1 MKNER
6 LKPALDVI
14 LLFVIVMA
22 FYAAVVI
29 VLYLF
34 GGMHL
39 TGTPMQRIWKSCILS
54 FIQNGIFSFMTIFVT
69 VRLWKKKIGDLGLTS
84 LKQDWKDMIV
94 GLLVGAAGI
103 TIPFLLMLVSKSAEI
118 KSVSTQYIGVVAVS
132 FLSYLFVGFGEE
144 IFFRGGV
151 MLGLKET
158 KSKGI
163 ILGVSAVIFGAMH
176 LGNNGATFLAICNLI
191 LFGIVAGYCFYC
203 SGSIWFTIGMHT
215 TWNFFQ
221 GNIYGF
227 PVSGGQGYS
236 IITLCIPEENIFT
249 GRAFGP
255 EGGLGVTI
263 ALIFMFILCRFY
275 YHNQRENAFLK
286 K

>member
-1 MKNER
+1 MKNGK

-22 FYAAVVI
+22 SYVVAVI
-29 VLYLF
+29 ALYLF

-54 FIQNGIFSFMTIFVT
+54 FMQNGIFSFMTIFVA
-69 VRLWKKKIGDLGLTS
+69 VRLWKKKISDLGLTS

-94 GLLVGAAGI
+94 GLLVGVAGI

-118 KSVSTQYIGVVAVS
+118 ESVSTQYIGVVAVS

-163 ILGVSAVIFGAMH
+163 IIGVSAVIFGAMH
-176 LGNNGATFLAICNLI
+176 LGNNGVTLLAIGNLT
-191 LFGIVAGYCFYC
+191 LFGIVAGYCFYR
-203 SGSIWFTIGMHT
+203 SGSIWFTIGMHI

-227 PVSGGQGYS
+227 PVSGGQDYS
-236 IITLCIPEENIFT
+236 IITLSIPKENIFT

-263 ALIFMFILCRFY
+263 ALILMLILCKFY
-275 YHNQRENAFLK
+275 YRKQKENTFFTK
-286 K
+286 